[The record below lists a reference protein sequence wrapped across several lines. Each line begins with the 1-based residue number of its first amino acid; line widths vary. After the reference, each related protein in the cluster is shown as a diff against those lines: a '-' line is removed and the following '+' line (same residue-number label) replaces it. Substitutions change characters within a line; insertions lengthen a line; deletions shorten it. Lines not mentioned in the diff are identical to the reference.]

1 MPDSY
6 ARVEHTR
13 QAGLRPIA
21 QNIEQ
26 AILCLCVLDKHMPIG
41 SHFSMA
47 AMDTRDI
54 DANDTIMQMN
64 NQSPR
69 FFSSIIDA

>member
-1 MPDSY
+1 MGARRKKRPS

-26 AILCLCVLDKHMPIG
+26 AILCLSVPQENCEGVKRYALD
-41 SHFSMA
+41 FA
-47 AMDTRDI
+47 FAL
-54 DANDTIMQMN
+54 
-64 NQSPR
+64 
-69 FFSSIIDA
+69 SSR